1 MSKRSYWD
9 IIDDCEHFI
18 AKCSNCGN
26 IEDSRLLPNKCPK
39 CSAIMKNSEG
49 NSLKPCPFCGSKVEL
64 RVATCFD
71 DKDGNCHEII
81 PTPQIECSCGFIFW
95 LKDPNWNSLDEF
107 KAETIKVWNRR
118 VDDGTTLA

>member
-39 CSAIMKNSEG
+39 CSAIMKTGEG
-49 NSLKPCPFCGSKVEL
+49 INSLKPCPFCGSK
-64 RVATCFD
+64 
-71 DKDGNCHEII
+71 GII
-81 PTPQIECSCGFIFW
+81 MHTEKLIYIECRNCGCRTSDLCVEEVAI
-95 LKDPNWNSLDEF
+95 ER
-107 KAETIKVWNRR
+107 WNRR
-118 VDDGTTLA
+118 ADE